1 MMSSAKAIPEK
12 LTGYILYIQGSG
24 GRRYNEVMNHTC
36 KLSMNPEQR
45 FVHFVWNIINLPPK
59 VPDK

>member
-24 GRRYNEVMNHTC
+24 GRRKGDWLYQKH
-36 KLSMNPEQR
+36 KS
-45 FVHFVWNIINLPPK
+45 K
-59 VPDK
+59 VLTYI